1 MSDYVRGTQA
11 SFEAE
16 FFDFDGS
23 AMVPADPES
32 WPAVVIRDPD
42 SIVQATGVGLKI
54 ADGKY
59 RFNWFVPV
67 AGTLTAEGVAWTID
81 WSFVTS
87 GGHTRSFGEKFG
99 VVDRIEATPE
109 ERSHTYLTN
118 DGGTVRATIRVERRL
133 DEVTLTCKT
142 ATGSPLWS
150 VAGVASNTLE
160 GAANNPGRLINEVAQ
175 DGEYL
180 YYYDVGPLVA
190 GEYQLH
196 WSTLESVVSERHIV
210 VQIVRAAPDLFWHY
224 NAELRT
230 LIDKLQKSQEFV
242 QAYTDADVYSY
253 VKGGIDILN
262 FYNPPTDFVLHDIPL
277 QGSRGLRTA
286 LIYCAAV
293 HAINSQQILEVELQ
307 FDHSGQTV
315 TLNYNHDYSGVLS
328 NFQAVLDRFAE
339 AKLHIFRKAQGAA
352 FSGARIKNYR
362 WTNRVFRLDA
372 SLRGLVPPG
381 GAAIW
386 RNLGI

>member
-11 SFEAE
+11 IFSAE
-16 FFDFDGS
+16 FFDFDGA
-23 AMVPADPES
+23 AMTPADPES
-32 WPAVVIRDPD
+32 WPAVTIRDPD
-42 SIVQATGVGLKI
+42 STVQVTGVGLKI
-54 ADGKY
+54 QDGKY
-59 RFNWFVPV
+59 QFTWFVPV
-67 AGTLTAEGVAWTID
+67 AGTLTAEGTSWVID

-87 GGHTRSFGEKFG
+87 NGHTKQYSEKFG

-118 DGGTVRATIRVERRL
+118 DGGTIRATIRCERSL
-133 DEVTLTCKT
+133 DEVTLTLKT
-142 ATGSPLWS
+142 ATGSPLY
-150 VAGVASNTLE
+150 VINGKATNTTQSDP
-160 GAANNPGRLINEVAQ
+160 NNPNRLINEVAQ

-180 YYYDVGPLVA
+180 YYYDVGPLTA

-196 WSTLESVVSERHIV
+196 WNTLESVVGERNIV

-230 LIDKLQKSQEFV
+230 LIDKLQKSQEHV

-253 VKGGIDILN
+253 VKGGVDILN

-286 LIYCAAV
+286 LIYCSAV

-339 AKLHIFRKAQGAA
+339 SKLHIFRKAQGAA

-362 WTNRVFRLDA
+362 WTNRVFRLDQ

>member
-1 MSDYVRGTQA
+1 MSDFVRGTQA
-11 SFEAE
+11 IFEAD
-16 FFDFDGS
+16 FFDFDG
-23 AMVPADPES
+23 APMTPADADS

-42 SIVQATGVGLKI
+42 GTVVATGVGMKI
-54 ADGKY
+54 NDGQY
-59 RFNWFVPV
+59 QFGWFVPV
-67 AGTLTAEGVAWTID
+67 AATLTSDGTTWNID

-87 GGHTRSFGEKFG
+87 NGHTRASNEKFG

-118 DGGTVRATIRVERRL
+118 NGGTIRATIRVERKL
-133 DEVTLTCKT
+133 DEVVLTFKD
-142 ATGSPLWS
+142 ASGTGRWS
-150 VAGVASNTLE
+150 IDGVASNATQ
-160 GAANNPGRLINEVAQ
+160 GNATNPNRLINEVAQ

-180 YYYDVGPLVA
+180 YYYDVGPLSA

-196 WSTLESVVSERHIV
+196 WNILESEVSERHVIV
-210 VQIVRAAPDLFWHY
+210 QVVRAAPDLFWHY

-230 LIDKLQKSQEFV
+230 LIDKLQKSQEIV

-253 VKGGIDILN
+253 VKGGLDILN
-262 FYNPPTDFVLHDIPL
+262 FYNPPTDFVLGDIPL
-277 QGSRGLRTA
+277 TGSRGLCTA
-286 LIYCAAV
+286 LIYTSAM
-293 HAINSQQILEVELQ
+293 HAINAQQILEVELS

-328 NFQAVLDRFAE
+328 NLQAILERFAE
-339 AKLHIFRKAQGAA
+339 SKMHIFRKSQGAA

-362 WTNRVFRLDA
+362 WTNRVFRLDR
-372 SLRGLVPPG
+372 SLRGVVPPG
-381 GAAIW
+381 GAALW